1 MQRSLAHY
9 GYSLNI
15 NFLSFL
21 GLLAGP
27 GEVSDRSHQPEL
39 GALHNSTGLTAAPQ
53 EFVAGESLCH
63 FSVGKHVP
71 ALPREFPKPM

>member
-1 MQRSLAHY
+1 MLSSLAHY

-39 GALHNSTGLTAAPQ
+39 GALYSFMGLTAAPR
-53 EFVAGESLCH
+53 ELGAG
-63 FSVGKHVP
+63 
-71 ALPREFPKPM
+71 